1 MERPQLH
8 PEHQGSLCPVLPSS
22 HKWNCRKSAL
32 FHQKRLKGHA
42 DGYGSGVQTRLVSPL
57 TLGPPFTK
65 GGPHPQDRCQFS
77 QTTPRP
83 KPYSARSVGGSPHP
97 AHVGRGP
104 QGPGEPSRSLS
115 RSGDRSNVL
124 TLEEERGVHANY
136 HRDSHS
142 CLCQEGESHRAT
154 ASLYRVQYKIVERPG
169 HPTLKVRMGT
179 FKSGVENLY
188 MNHWQNCKPAKLRE
202 GAKEAEMPTR
212 GGPKKTAP
220 SKTAQSRLKSD
231 PNPPCPST
239 RNQFGSQNKQKK
251 QK

>member
-1 MERPQLH
+1 MLTILDEAIPMIEATSEACCHAFLHAWVARYGLPMERPQLH

-104 QGPGEPSRSLS
+104 QGPGEPSRSQS
-115 RSGDRSNVL
+115 QSGDCSNVL
-124 TLEEERGVHANY
+124 TLEGK
-136 HRDSHS
+136 
-142 CLCQEGESHRAT
+142 
-154 ASLYRVQYKIVERPG
+154 KIG
-169 HPTLKVRMGT
+169 
-179 FKSGVENLY
+179 NL
-188 MNHWQNCKPAKLRE
+188 
-202 GAKEAEMPTR
+202 T
-212 GGPKKTAP
+212 
-220 SKTAQSRLKSD
+220 
-231 PNPPCPST
+231 NP
-239 RNQFGSQNKQKK
+239 
-251 QK
+251 